1 MISIIIPTY
10 NRNEILYPIL
20 EKIHNE
26 LPKELYELI
35 VINDSKTTQVILKD
49 EWTSTM
55 KCLKNPKSGVASAR
69 NLGVKN
75 SKFEWLLFLD
85 DDMVLSIE
93 NFETYLNWIK
103 KNEPFI
109 VNLDWK
115 YSDETNSEL
124 MLSTFGRYL
133 LKIGYNSLRG
143 WNDFPEWGDNEIV
156 KVDSIASCNL
166 LLSKKDFNT
175 INGYDENFPFSG
187 AEDFDFSERLK
198 SLHVPMYIDLS
209 SFTIH
214 NELDHLTFKK
224 WLYRQFRGGI
234 TKRIAFEKGYNEQ
247 EIKFQTKY
255 RFPIFLNSIC
265 LSLFFVTKRFGF
277 LDKFSFKLINAM
289 VGQAIHSGFHNQKI
303 SF

>member
-10 NRNEILYPIL
+10 NRNDILYPIL
-20 EKIHNE
+20 EKIHAN
-26 LPKELYELI
+26 LARDLYEVI
-35 VINDSKTTQVILKD
+35 VVNDSKTTQVELKD
-49 EWTSTM
+49 EWLDSM
-55 KCLKNPKSGVASAR
+55 KCLLNPKSGVASAR

-75 SKFEWLLFLD
+75 ANYEWLLFLD
-85 DDMVLSIE
+85 DDMVLSSE
-93 NFETYLNWIK
+93 NFENYLSWVQ

-124 MLSTFGRYL
+124 MNSTFGRYL

-143 WNDFPEWGDNEIV
+143 WNNFPNWKENEIV
-156 KVDSIASCNL
+156 NVDSIASCNL

-198 SLHVPMYIDLS
+198 SLNVPMYIDLS

-224 WLYRQFRGGI
+224 WLFRQYRGGI
-234 TKRIAFEKGYNEQ
+234 TKKIAFEKGYADH

-255 RFPIFLNSIC
+255 RFPILLNSIC
-265 LSLFFVTKRFGF
+265 LSILFVTKRFGF
-277 LDKFSFKLINAM
+277 LDKFSFKLFNAM
-289 VGQAIHSGFHNQKI
+289 VGQAIHAGFHKQKHSI
-303 SF
+303 